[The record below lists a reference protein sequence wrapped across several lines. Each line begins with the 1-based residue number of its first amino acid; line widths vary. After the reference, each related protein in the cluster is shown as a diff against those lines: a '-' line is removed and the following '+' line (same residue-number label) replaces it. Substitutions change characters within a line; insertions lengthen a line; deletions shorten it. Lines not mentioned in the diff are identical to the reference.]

1 MHPDSNRSTMKNPNA
16 RDDRYER
23 ILRLHWI
30 ILERRALSRVSQRI
44 RSRVDVSQIVND
56 AADEWIQIGVSL
68 EKSHHGEQL
77 SDERLIGLLVAIVE
91 KRTTDSIRSEIAW
104 KRGGRTITGGEE
116 ILDRCQDP
124 NCITCTSAIEF
135 DEMLSSVEQHL
146 DATQRSVL
154 RLRLDGY
161 TELEI
166 AKRLELSIDAVKG
179 IRRSIVSVAN
189 SVMTVAHP
197 ERQKAKGKR
206 QKAKGKKSSFEKN
219 GNFSNGVR
227 GVYD

>member
-77 SDERLIGLLVAIVE
+77 SDVSSLPYY
-91 KRTTDSIRSEIAW
+91 DC
-104 KRGGRTITGGEE
+104 
-116 ILDRCQDP
+116 D
-124 NCITCTSAIEF
+124 TS
-135 DEMLSSVEQHL
+135 
-146 DATQRSVL
+146 TPC
-154 RLRLDGY
+154 
-161 TELEI
+161 
-166 AKRLELSIDAVKG
+166 
-179 IRRSIVSVAN
+179 
-189 SVMTVAHP
+189 HP
-197 ERQKAKGKR
+197 PVQSGP
-206 QKAKGKKSSFEKN
+206 G
-219 GNFSNGVR
+219 
-227 GVYD
+227 